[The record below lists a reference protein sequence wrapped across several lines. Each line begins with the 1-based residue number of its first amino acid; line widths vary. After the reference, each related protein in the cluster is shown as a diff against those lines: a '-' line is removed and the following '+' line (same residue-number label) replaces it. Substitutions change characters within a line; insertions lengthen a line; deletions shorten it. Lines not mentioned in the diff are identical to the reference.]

1 MVGGLGLVLGD
12 GALQEVRGQLYS
24 RDDDELGSQSLI
36 SCSVEAHL
44 VPLDDVFEFS
54 SLLLLQVR

>member
-1 MVGGLGLVLGD
+1 MWWV
-12 GALQEVRGQLYS
+12 ALDLSSVMEPCRRSEVSCS

-36 SCSVEAHL
+36 GCSVEAHL
-44 VPLDDVFEFS
+44 VPLDDVFEFP